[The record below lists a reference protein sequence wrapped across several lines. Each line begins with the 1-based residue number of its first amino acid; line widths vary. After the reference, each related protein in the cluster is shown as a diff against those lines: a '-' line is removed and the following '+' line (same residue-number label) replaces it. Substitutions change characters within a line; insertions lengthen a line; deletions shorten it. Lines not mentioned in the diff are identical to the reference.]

1 MLFAPHSFTELCS
14 QWNSRW
20 PFCNSLL
27 NIVTCSYDYKDE
39 AVTAE
44 AERVLSLVDN
54 CVQKG
59 LKWSVTRFD
68 VNEKMEYVIGCL
80 SANYD

>member
-1 MLFAPHSFTELCS
+1 M
-14 QWNSRW
+14 
-20 PFCNSLL
+20 
-27 NIVTCSYDYKDE
+27 CSYDYKDE

-44 AERVLSLVDN
+44 AERVLSLVDS

-68 VNEKMEYVIGCL
+68 VNEKMEYVMRCL
-80 SANYD
+80 PANYG

>member
-1 MLFAPHSFTELCS
+1 M
-14 QWNSRW
+14 
-20 PFCNSLL
+20 
-27 NIVTCSYDYKDE
+27 
-39 AVTAE
+39 TAE

-59 LKWSVTRFD
+59 LKWSITRFD

>member
-1 MLFAPHSFTELCS
+1 MCS
-14 QWNSRW
+14 SWSSRW
-20 PFCNSLL
+20 PFCDLHMHSFTL
-27 NIVTCSYDYKDE
+27 SYDYKDE
-39 AVTAE
+39 GVTRE
-44 AERVLSLVDN
+44 AERVLSLVDS

-80 SANYD
+80 FVDYD

>member
-1 MLFAPHSFTELCS
+1 MCS
-14 QWNSRW
+14 SWSSRW
-20 PFCNSLL
+20 PFCDLRMPSF
-27 NIVTCSYDYKDE
+27 TPSYDYKDE
-39 AVTAE
+39 AVTRE

-59 LKWSVTRFD
+59 LKWSVTRSD

-80 SANYD
+80 FVDYD

>member
-1 MLFAPHSFTELCS
+1 MHSFT
-14 QWNSRW
+14 
-20 PFCNSLL
+20 P
-27 NIVTCSYDYKDE
+27 SYDYKDE

-44 AERVLSLVDN
+44 AGRVLSLVDS

-68 VNEKMEYVIGCL
+68 VNEKMEYVIWCL
-80 SANYD
+80 IVDYD

>member
-1 MLFAPHSFTELCS
+1 MRAAELCS
-14 QWNSRW
+14 SWSSRW
-20 PFCNSLL
+20 PFCDLHTPSF
-27 NIVTCSYDYKDE
+27 TPSYDYKDE
-39 AVTAE
+39 GVTAE
-44 AERVLSLVDN
+44 AERVLSLVDS

-80 SANYD
+80 FVDYD